1 MIPPTALPLPASA
14 VNLRAAGCL
23 HGAGRA
29 LFLLRRVFDGCAK
42 KVANFAG
49 CNVETA
55 KNWLEGRNAP
65 NGALLIRMIRESDDV
80 LAAVLELAERPKE
93 AKKVRATA
101 VLRQLEAILGD
112 EE

>member
-14 VNLRAAGCL
+14 VVLRAAGCPR
-23 HGAGRA
+23 GAGRA

-42 KVANFAG
+42 RVANFAG

-65 NGALLIRMIRESDDV
+65 NGALLIRKSDDV

>member
-1 MIPPTALPLPASA
+1 MSA
-14 VNLRAAGCL
+14 VEITTSTYTSTMSSV
-23 HGAGRA
+23 
-29 LFLLRRVFDGCAK
+29 LRRVFDGCAK

>member
-1 MIPPTALPLPASA
+1 MTAPTALPLPASA
-14 VNLRAAGCL
+14 VVLRAAGCPL
-23 HGAGRA
+23 GAFAGVAGRA
-29 LFLLRRVFDGCAK
+29 LFSRLREL
-42 KVANFAG
+42 G
-49 CNVETA
+49 CNPARDCTD
-55 KNWLEGRNAP
+55 P
-65 NGALLIRMIRESDDV
+65 SDDV